1 MMKCR
6 HILPFCL
13 LAVTLSACR
22 IDPPLHLR
30 KIVDVEVE
38 LEARVDI
45 DIMWQVDWEAE
56 WEYAWNVETL
66 GPLGYEMPASM
77 RVHTYTHDADGALA
91 THQIHNF
98 AGQESRIQLTAGT
111 YDFLFHNNDSEAILF
126 KADGDLEPV
135 HAYTRKVSSG
145 LKESSPVYTT
155 SQKLAG
161 FTKAGDEEEDPVAEP
176 VNLMPDDLFSLYD
189 PNQKITD
196 NPNDYIFENGKY
208 VLKIEGVLEP
218 STFIYLVQVNLLNN
232 AGRVIG
238 SAGGGALTGM
248 AEGVNLVTRETW
260 STTASV
266 FTDVYMDKAQDMM
279 GVRFSTFG
287 IPGCNPYDDASVA
300 AAPQKEHYF
309 VLNVSYS
316 NGSNRNIRMD
326 ITDQLR
332 ALPLGGVINL
342 EIDVND
348 FPPGEGGGSG
358 GGGFE
363 ALIGGWDEEVGSTTI
378 IN

>member
-1 MMKCR
+1 MR
-6 HILPFCL
+6 SRRFIWILA
-13 LAVTLSACR
+13 LAAVLVAGCC
-22 IDPPLHLR
+22 IEPPLHLR
-30 KIVDVEVE
+30 RVVTTKVTTKVD
-38 LEARVDI
+38 LDLK
-45 DIMWQVDWEAE
+45 WQLNWSAKWDFNWSVATSD
-56 WEYAWNVETL
+56 
-66 GPLGYEMPASM
+66 PLGYSVPTTM
-77 RVHTYTHDADGALA
+77 RLHIYTQGPDGEPVS
-91 THQIHNF
+91 HMVHNF
-98 AGQESRIQLTAGT
+98 VGSESQMDVFVGT
-111 YDFLFHNNDSEAILF
+111 HNFLFHNNDSEAILF

>member
-1 MMKCR
+1 MR
-6 HILPFCL
+6 SRRFIWILALAAL
-13 LAVTLSACR
+13 LVAGCC
-22 IDPPLHLR
+22 IEPPLHLR
-30 KIVDVEVE
+30 RVVTTKVTTKVD
-38 LEARVDI
+38 LDLK
-45 DIMWQVDWEAE
+45 WQLNWSAKWDFNWSVATSD
-56 WEYAWNVETL
+56 
-66 GPLGYEMPASM
+66 PLGYSVPTTM
-77 RVHTYTHDADGALA
+77 RLHIYTQGPDG
-91 THQIHNF
+91 TPVSHMVHNF
-98 AGQESRIQLTAGT
+98 VGSESQMDVFVGT
-111 YDFLFHNNDSEAILF
+111 HNYLFHNNDSEAILF
-126 KADGDLEPV
+126 QADGDLEPV

-208 VLKIEGVLEP
+208 VLKIEGMLEP

-358 GGGFE
+358 GGGFQ
-363 ALIGGWDEEVGSTTI
+363 ALIGGWDEETGTTTI

>member
-1 MMKCR
+1 MR
-6 HILPFCL
+6 SRRFIWILALAAL
-13 LAVTLSACR
+13 LVAGCC
-22 IDPPLHLR
+22 IEPPLHLR
-30 KIVDVEVE
+30 RVVTTKVTTKVD
-38 LEARVDI
+38 LDLK
-45 DIMWQVDWEAE
+45 WQLNWSAKWDFNWSVATSD
-56 WEYAWNVETL
+56 
-66 GPLGYEMPASM
+66 PLGYSVPTTM
-77 RVHTYTHDADGALA
+77 RLHIYTQGPDG
-91 THQIHNF
+91 TPVSHMVHNF
-98 AGQESRIQLTAGT
+98 VGSESQMDVFVGT
-111 YDFLFHNNDSEAILF
+111 HNFLFHNNDSEAILF
-126 KADGDLEPV
+126 QADGDLEPV

-300 AAPQKEHYF
+300 AAPKKEHYF

>member
-1 MMKCR
+1 MR
-6 HILPFCL
+6 SRRFIWILA
-13 LAVTLSACR
+13 LAAVLVAGCC
-22 IDPPLHLR
+22 IEPPLHLR
-30 KIVDVEVE
+30 RVVTTKVTTKVD
-38 LEARVDI
+38 LDLK
-45 DIMWQVDWEAE
+45 WQLDWTAKWDFNWAVATAE
-56 WEYAWNVETL
+56 
-66 GPLGYEMPASM
+66 PLGYSVPTTM
-77 RVHTYTHDADGALA
+77 RLHIYTQGPDGEPVSHMVHNFVGSESQMDVFVG
-91 THQIHNF
+91 IHN
-98 AGQESRIQLTAGT
+98 
-111 YDFLFHNNDSEAILF
+111 FLFHNNDSEAILF
-126 KADGDLEPV
+126 QADGDLEPV
-135 HAYTRKVSSG
+135 QAYTRKVSSG

>member
-1 MMKCR
+1 MR
-6 HILPFCL
+6 SRRFIWILA
-13 LAVTLSACR
+13 LAAVLVAGCC
-22 IDPPLHLR
+22 IEPPLHLR
-30 KIVDVEVE
+30 RVVTTKVTTKVD
-38 LEARVDI
+38 LDLK
-45 DIMWQVDWEAE
+45 WQLDWTAKWDFNWAVATAE
-56 WEYAWNVETL
+56 
-66 GPLGYEMPASM
+66 PLGYSVPTTM
-77 RVHTYTHDADGALA
+77 RLHIYTQGPDGEPVS
-91 THQIHNF
+91 HMVHNF
-98 AGQESRIQLTAGT
+98 VGSESQMDVFVGMHN
-111 YDFLFHNNDSEAILF
+111 FLFHNNDSEAILF
-126 KADGDLEPV
+126 QADGDLEPV

>member
-1 MMKCR
+1 MR
-6 HILPFCL
+6 SRRFIWILALAAL
-13 LAVTLSACR
+13 LVAGCC
-22 IDPPLHLR
+22 IEPPLHLR
-30 KIVDVEVE
+30 RVVTTKVTTKVD
-38 LEARVDI
+38 LDLR
-45 DIMWQVDWEAE
+45 WQLNWTAKWDFNWAVSTSE
-56 WEYAWNVETL
+56 
-66 GPLGYEMPASM
+66 PLGYTIPTTM
-77 RVHTYTHDADGALA
+77 RLHIYTQGPDG
-91 THQIHNF
+91 TPVSHMVHNF
-98 AGQESRIQLTAGT
+98 VGSESQMDVFVGT
-111 YDFLFHNNDSEAILF
+111 HNFLFHNNDSEAILF
-126 KADGDLEPV
+126 QADGDLEPV

-342 EIDVND
+342 EIDVDD

>member
-1 MMKCR
+1 MR
-6 HILPFCL
+6 SRRFIWILA
-13 LAVTLSACR
+13 LAAVLVAGCC
-22 IDPPLHLR
+22 IEPPLHLR
-30 KIVDVEVE
+30 RVVTTKVTTKVD
-38 LEARVDI
+38 LDLK
-45 DIMWQVDWEAE
+45 WQLNWSAKWDFNWSVATSD
-56 WEYAWNVETL
+56 
-66 GPLGYEMPASM
+66 PLGYSVPTTM
-77 RVHTYTHDADGALA
+77 RLHIYTQGPDGEPVS
-91 THQIHNF
+91 HMVHNF
-98 AGQESRIQLTAGT
+98 VGSESQMDVFVGT
-111 YDFLFHNNDSEAILF
+111 HNFLFHNNDSEAILF

-161 FTKAGDEEEDPVAEP
+161 FTKAGDEEEDPVSEP

-358 GGGFE
+358 GGFN

>member
-1 MMKCR
+1 M
-6 HILPFCL
+6 
-13 LAVTLSACR
+13 V
-22 IDPPLHLR
+22 
-30 KIVDVEVE
+30 
-38 LEARVDI
+38 
-45 DIMWQVDWEAE
+45 
-56 WEYAWNVETL
+56 
-66 GPLGYEMPASM
+66 
-77 RVHTYTHDADGALA
+77 
-91 THQIHNF
+91 HNF
-98 AGQESRIQLTAGT
+98 VGSESQMDVFVGT
-111 YDFLFHNNDSEAILF
+111 HNFLFHNNDSEAILF
-126 KADGDLEPV
+126 QADGDLEPV

-161 FTKAGDEEEDPVAEP
+161 FTKAGDEEEDPVSEP

-358 GGGFE
+358 GGFN

>member
-1 MMKCR
+1 MR
-6 HILPFCL
+6 SRRFIWILA
-13 LAVTLSACR
+13 LAAVLVAGCC
-22 IDPPLHLR
+22 IEPPLHLR
-30 KIVDVEVE
+30 RVVTTKVTTKVD
-38 LEARVDI
+38 LDLR
-45 DIMWQVDWEAE
+45 WQLNWTAKWDFNWSVATSD
-56 WEYAWNVETL
+56 
-66 GPLGYEMPASM
+66 PLGYSVPTTM
-77 RVHTYTHDADGALA
+77 RLHIYTQGPDG
-91 THQIHNF
+91 TPVSHMVHNF
-98 AGQESRIQLTAGT
+98 VGSESQMDVFVGT
-111 YDFLFHNNDSEAILF
+111 HNFLFHNNDSEAILF
-126 KADGDLEPV
+126 QADGDLEPV

-208 VLKIEGVLEP
+208 VLKIEGMLEP

-358 GGGFE
+358 GGGFN
-363 ALIGGWDEEVGSTTI
+363 ALICGWDEEVGSTTI
-378 IN
+378 EY

>member
-1 MMKCR
+1 MR
-6 HILPFCL
+6 SRRFIWILA
-13 LAVTLSACR
+13 LAAVLVAGCC
-22 IDPPLHLR
+22 IEPPLHLR
-30 KIVDVEVE
+30 RVVTTKVTTKVD
-38 LEARVDI
+38 LDLR
-45 DIMWQVDWEAE
+45 WQLNWTAKWDFNWSVATSD
-56 WEYAWNVETL
+56 
-66 GPLGYEMPASM
+66 PLGYSVPTTM
-77 RVHTYTHDADGALA
+77 RLHIYTQGPDG
-91 THQIHNF
+91 TPVSHMVHNF
-98 AGQESRIQLTAGT
+98 VGSESQMDVFVGT
-111 YDFLFHNNDSEAILF
+111 HNFLFHNNDSEAILF

-161 FTKAGDEEEDPVAEP
+161 FTKAGDEEEDPVSEP

-208 VLKIEGVLEP
+208 VLKIEGMLEP

-358 GGGFE
+358 GGGFN
-363 ALIGGWDEEVGSTTI
+363 ALIGGWDEETGTTTI